1 MAKYVLAYHGGH
13 RMPESEEGMD
23 KLVAAWSTWF
33 DSMGGSLLDGGNPVG
48 AAKTINSD
56 GSVSDGGGVNPLAGY
71 SLIEAGSLDAAVDIA
86 KGCPVIGNGGSV
98 EVAEAMDM

>member
-13 RMPESEEGMD
+13 RMPETEEGMYD
-23 KLVAAWSTWF
+23 LMAAWSAWF
-33 DSMGGSLLDGGNPVG
+33 SGMGGSLLDGGNPVG

-56 GSVSDGGGVNPLAGY
+56 GSVSDGGGANPLTGY
-71 SLIEAGSLDAAVDIA
+71 SLIEAGSIDAALDIA

-98 EVAEAMDM
+98 EVAEATDM

>member
-1 MAKYVLAYHGGH
+1 MAKYVLADHGGH
-13 RMPESEEGMD
+13 RMPETEEGMYD
-23 KLVAAWSTWF
+23 LMAAWSAWF
-33 DSMGGSLLDGGNPVG
+33 SGMGGSLLDGGNPVG

>member
-1 MAKYVLAYHGGH
+1 
-13 RMPESEEGMD
+13 MPESEEGMD

-33 DSMGGSLLDGGNPVG
+33 DSRGGRLLDGGNPVG

>member
-13 RMPESEEGMD
+13 RTPETEEGMNN
-23 KLVAAWSTWF
+23 LMAAWSTWF
-33 DSMGGSLLDGGNPVG
+33 DGMGGSLLDGGNPVG

-56 GSVSDGGGVNPLAGY
+56 GSVSDGGGANPLAGY
-71 SLIEAGSLDAAVDIA
+71 SLIEAGSIDAALDIA

-98 EVAEAMDM
+98 EVAEATDM